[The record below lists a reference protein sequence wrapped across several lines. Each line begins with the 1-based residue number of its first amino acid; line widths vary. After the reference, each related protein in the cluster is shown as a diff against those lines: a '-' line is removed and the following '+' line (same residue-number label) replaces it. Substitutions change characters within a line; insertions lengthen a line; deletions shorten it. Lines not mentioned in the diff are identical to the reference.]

1 MDAIQ
6 LLKSDHETVRDLLE
20 KLTET
25 TERASKTRKDL
36 LEKIEK
42 ELKVHTTIEEEIFY
56 PAVRDAGG
64 RERAVMVAEA
74 REEHR
79 AVDELVLP
87 DLLHTDVGSV
97 QFSGRAKVLKE
108 LIEHHAEEEEEE
120 MFPDARKALGKAELE
135 KLGEQMMARKE
146 ELEGKL

>member
-6 LLKSDHETVRDLLE
+6 LLTSDHDTVRDLLE

-25 TERASKTRKDL
+25 TERASKKRKEL
-36 LEKIEK
+36 LERIEK

-56 PAVRDAGG
+56 PAFRDAGG
-64 RERAVMVAEA
+64 KERAVMVAEA

-87 DLLHTDVGSV
+87 DLLHTDVESV